1 MNTKTTELK
10 PSLRIAGQG
19 FERNTSGVCDIY
31 LHVGS
36 NSFSCASAS
45 PASRRFL
52 GFEHWDFDHALDADT
67 FNNLLDESTLLS
79 TSRQYRKA
87 ICSLSGRETMFIP
100 ASLFD
105 AASISEQMAL
115 GFGSAVLKK
124 QISSEEIPM
133 MQISNSFTYDSE
145 VHAAIAQRLRHVE
158 FHHSAALRLRY
169 LAAIGGPGKDVLVL
183 VDVDG
188 ACMHITAVRS
198 STLMFHN
205 TFEFKT
211 PEELTYYLLLV
222 FEQLK
227 LNPEVADVFFTGTT
241 SKEDPAF
248 AMACRYV
255 SHCRLAGL
263 PTIYTYESEFSF
275 LDSNRFF
282 NLFCGPVCVS

>member
-1 MNTKTTELK
+1 MNIKTQELK
-10 PSLRIAGQG
+10 PGLRIAGQG
-19 FERNTSGVCDIY
+19 FERNASGVCDIY

-36 NSFSCASAS
+36 TSFSCAAAS

-52 GFEHWDFDHALDADT
+52 GFEHWDFDHALDAET
-67 FNNLLDESTLLS
+67 FNALLDESILLS
-79 TSRQYRKA
+79 SSRQYRKA
-87 ICSLSGRETMFIP
+87 ICSYEGRETMFIP

-105 AASISEQMAL
+105 ASSVNEQMAL

-124 QISSEEIPM
+124 QIASEEIPM
-133 MQISNSFTYDSE
+133 MQICNSFTYDSE
-145 VHAAIAQRLRHVE
+145 VSASIAQRLRQVE
-158 FHHSAALRLRY
+158 FHHASAIRLRY
-169 LAAIGGPGKDVLVL
+169 LAAIGGPGKDVIVL
-183 VDVDG
+183 IDIDG
-188 ACMHITAVRS
+188 AFMHITAVRS
-198 STLMFHN
+198 SSLMFHN
-205 TFEFKT
+205 TFEFRT
-211 PEELTYYLLLV
+211 PEELTYYMLLV

-241 SKEDPAF
+241 SKEDPAYI
-248 AMACRYV
+248 MASRYV

>member
-1 MNTKTTELK
+1 MNNKTTESK
-10 PSLRIAGQG
+10 PGLRIAGQG
-19 FERNTSGVCDIY
+19 FERNASGICDIY

-36 NSFSCASAS
+36 NSISCAAAS

-52 GFEHWDFDHALDADT
+52 GFEHWDFDYEIDASS
-67 FNNLLDESTLLS
+67 FNAILDESILLS
-79 TSRQYRKA
+79 PSHQYRKA
-87 ICSLSGRETMFIP
+87 ICSLAGRETMFIP

-105 AASISEQMAL
+105 ASSIKEQLAL
-115 GFGSAVLKK
+115 GFGASVLKK

-133 MQISNSFTYDSE
+133 MQISNSFTYDAE
-145 VHAAIAQRLRHVE
+145 LHAAIAHRLRQVE
-158 FHHSAALRLRY
+158 FHHSSAIRLRY

-188 ACMHITAVRS
+188 IFMHITAVRTS
-198 STLMFHN
+198 SLLFHN
-205 TFEFKT
+205 TFEFRT
-211 PEELTYYLLLV
+211 PEELTYYMLLV

-227 LNPEVADVFFTGTT
+227 LNPEVVDVFFTGTT

-248 AMACRYV
+248 TTASRYV
-255 SHCRLAGL
+255 NHCRLAGL